1 VEACVSFLLYVIGF
15 VVFVT
20 GLAWLA
26 TMAGVSQTYVLAGAA
41 VLLGSGILTAVM
53 RTRMNDRT

>member
-1 VEACVSFLLYVIGF
+1 VSFLLYVIGF

>member
-1 VEACVSFLLYVIGF
+1 MSFLLYATGF

-26 TMAGVSQTYVLAGAA
+26 TMAGIPQTYILIGAS
-41 VLLGSGILTAVM
+41 VLLGISIFTAVA
-53 RTRMNDRT
+53 RATARDTA